1 MENARIS
8 QFNTLSTGQ
17 DVSMTMKTRAAV
29 FVEPGC
35 VGIDNKP
42 IPDVGLLEAPPRAAT
57 RPLRMALAVLLS
69 ASVGG
74 CASLLPRG
82 SSEQPSG
89 FDSFEAAQQALERV
103 VPFQTTV
110 VELAGLGFDPEG
122 GRNVTRVPYPDVVT
136 LLAPHPGVPLE
147 ALDAG
152 ARACVAAQSQCRAYV
167 FHLGGQTQRRE
178 GSFWL
183 DFFNFRRTTTVGGW
197 RFNGL
202 VVVRGDLVVFRNFG
216 GEARIDR
223 TERQVN
229 PLGPLQRAGD
239 AVGASILN

>member
-1 MENARIS
+1 MRRRPCE
-8 QFNTLSTGQ
+8 
-17 DVSMTMKTRAAV
+17 AV
-29 FVEPGC
+29 R
-35 VGIDNKP
+35 
-42 IPDVGLLEAPPRAAT
+42 PPRAPA
-57 RPLRMALAVLLS
+57 RLLSMALAALLS
-69 ASVGG
+69 ASLAG

-89 FDSFEAAQQALERV
+89 FDSFESAQRALEQV
-103 VPFQTTV
+103 LPFRTTV
-110 VELAGLGFDPEG
+110 AELAGLGFDPEG
-122 GRNVTRVPYPDVVT
+122 GRNVTLVPYPEVVT
-136 LLAPHPGVPLE
+136 RLAPHPGVPLE
-147 ALDAG
+147 TLDEG
-152 ARACVAAQSQCRAYV
+152 VRACVVAQAQCRAYV

-183 DFFNFRRTTTVGGW
+183 DFFNFKRTTAVAGW
-197 RFNGL
+197 RFDGL

-239 AVGASILN
+239 AVGARILN

>member
-1 MENARIS
+1 MRRRPCE
-8 QFNTLSTGQ
+8 
-17 DVSMTMKTRAAV
+17 AV
-29 FVEPGC
+29 R
-35 VGIDNKP
+35 
-42 IPDVGLLEAPPRAAT
+42 PPRAPA
-57 RPLRMALAVLLS
+57 RPLSMALAALLS
-69 ASVGG
+69 ASLAG

-89 FDSFEAAQQALERV
+89 FDSFESAQRALEQV
-103 VPFQTTV
+103 LPFRTTV
-110 VELAGLGFDPEG
+110 AELAGLGFDPEG
-122 GRNVTRVPYPDVVT
+122 GRNVTLVPYPEVVT
-136 LLAPHPGVPLE
+136 RLAPHPGVPLE
-147 ALDAG
+147 TLDEG
-152 ARACVAAQSQCRAYV
+152 VRACVAAQAQCRAYV

-183 DFFNFRRTTTVGGW
+183 DFFNFKRTTAVAGW
-197 RFNGL
+197 RFDGL

-239 AVGASILN
+239 AVGARILN

>member
-1 MENARIS
+1 MTDFTRSAAA
-8 QFNTLSTGQ
+8 QPPL
-17 DVSMTMKTRAAV
+17 VSY
-29 FVEPGC
+29 
-35 VGIDNKP
+35 
-42 IPDVGLLEAPPRAAT
+42 
-57 RPLRMALAVLLS
+57 RPFSMALAVLLS
-69 ASVGG
+69 ASLVG

-89 FDSFEAAQQALERV
+89 FDSFEAAQRALERV

-110 VELAGLGFDPEG
+110 AELASLGFDPEG

-136 LLAPHPGVPLE
+136 RLAPHPGVPLE
-147 ALDAG
+147 TLDAG
-152 ARACVAAQSQCRAYV
+152 VRACVAAQAQCRAYV

-183 DFFNFRRTTTVGGW
+183 DFFNFRRTTTVSGW
-197 RFNGL
+197 RFDGL

-229 PLGPLQRAGD
+229 PLGPLQRLGDTAG
-239 AVGASILN
+239 ARILN

>member
-1 MENARIS
+1 MRRRPCE
-8 QFNTLSTGQ
+8 
-17 DVSMTMKTRAAV
+17 AV
-29 FVEPGC
+29 R
-35 VGIDNKP
+35 
-42 IPDVGLLEAPPRAAT
+42 PPRAPA
-57 RPLRMALAVLLS
+57 RLLSMALAALLS
-69 ASVGG
+69 ASLAG

-89 FDSFEAAQQALERV
+89 FDSFESAQRALEQV
-103 VPFQTTV
+103 LPFRTTV
-110 VELAGLGFDPEG
+110 AELAGLGFDPEG
-122 GRNVTRVPYPDVVT
+122 GRNVTRVPYPEVVT
-136 LLAPHPGVPLE
+136 RLAPHPGVPLE
-147 ALDAG
+147 TLDEG
-152 ARACVAAQSQCRAYV
+152 VRACVAAQAQCRAYV

-183 DFFNFRRTTTVGGW
+183 DFFNFKRTTAVAGW
-197 RFNGL
+197 RFDGL

-239 AVGASILN
+239 AVGARILN

>member
-1 MENARIS
+1 MRRRPCE
-8 QFNTLSTGQ
+8 
-17 DVSMTMKTRAAV
+17 AV
-29 FVEPGC
+29 R
-35 VGIDNKP
+35 
-42 IPDVGLLEAPPRAAT
+42 PPRAPA
-57 RPLRMALAVLLS
+57 RLLSMALAALLS
-69 ASVGG
+69 ASLAG

-89 FDSFEAAQQALERV
+89 FDSFESAQRALEQV
-103 VPFQTTV
+103 LPFRTTV
-110 VELAGLGFDPEG
+110 AELANLGFDPEG

-136 LLAPHPGVPLE
+136 RLAPHPGVPLDT
-147 ALDAG
+147 LDEG
-152 ARACVAAQSQCRAYV
+152 VRACVAAQAQCRAYV

-183 DFFNFRRTTTVGGW
+183 DFFNFKRTTAVAGW
-197 RFNGL
+197 RFDGL
-202 VVVRGDLVVFRNFG
+202 VVVRGELVVFRNFG

-239 AVGASILN
+239 AVGARILN

>member
-1 MENARIS
+1 
-8 QFNTLSTGQ
+8 
-17 DVSMTMKTRAAV
+17 
-29 FVEPGC
+29 
-35 VGIDNKP
+35 
-42 IPDVGLLEAPPRAAT
+42 
-57 RPLRMALAVLLS
+57 MALVALLS
-69 ASVGG
+69 VSLAG

-89 FDSFEAAQQALERV
+89 FDSFEAAQRALEQV
-103 VPFQTTV
+103 LPFRTTV
-110 VELAGLGFDPEG
+110 AELAGLGFDPEG

-136 LLAPHPGVPLE
+136 RLAPHPGVPLDT
-147 ALDAG
+147 LDEG
-152 ARACVAAQSQCRAYV
+152 VRACVAAQAQCRAYV

-183 DFFNFRRTTTVGGW
+183 DFFNFKRTTAVAGW
-197 RFNGL
+197 RFDGL

-239 AVGASILN
+239 AVGARILN

>member
-1 MENARIS
+1 MTACAGNTAAHRLPIVLARR
-8 QFNTLSTGQ
+8 G
-17 DVSMTMKTRAAV
+17 RAAAAALL
-29 FVEPGC
+29 C
-35 VGIDNKP
+35 VG
-42 IPDVGLLEAPPRAAT
+42 
-57 RPLRMALAVLLS
+57 LA
-69 ASVGG
+69 G

-89 FDSFEAAQQALERV
+89 FDSFEAAQRALEQV
-103 VPFQTTV
+103 LPFRTTV
-110 VELAGLGFDPEG
+110 AELAGLGFDPEG
-122 GRNVTRVPYPDVVT
+122 GRNVTRVPYPEVVT
-136 LLAPHPGVPLE
+136 RLAPHPGVPLE
-147 ALDAG
+147 TLDEG
-152 ARACVAAQSQCRAYV
+152 VRACVVAQAQCRAYV

-183 DFFNFRRTTTVGGW
+183 DFFSFKRTTAVAGW
-197 RFNGL
+197 RFDGL

-239 AVGASILN
+239 AVGARILN